1 MEIRP
6 TQQNSYTPGSLQPAY
21 AVSEAEGTLLRSVF
35 GWMAIGLTLTAL
47 TSYAVVT
54 NTQALS
60 FLFSRSV
67 FLILMLA
74 ELGLVFFLSLRVHK
88 LQASTASGIFL
99 GYSVLNGV
107 TLAPICLVYTSS
119 SIAST
124 FFVAAGTF
132 AAMAFV
138 GSVTKRSLDS
148 LGSFLYMGLFGL
160 IIACLV
166 SLFFPSGALNFAIS
180 VIGVFIF
187 VGLTAYDTN
196 KIKRMGSALAADSED
211 FKRVAVIG
219 ALSLYLDFIN
229 LFIYLLRLLG
239 DRRN

>member
-1 MEIRP
+1 MELRP

-35 GWMAIGLTLTAL
+35 GWMAIGLSVTAL
-47 TSYAVVT
+47 TAYAVVT
-54 NTQALS
+54 NVQTLG

-67 FLILMLA
+67 FLILMLV
-74 ELGLVFFLSLRVHK
+74 ELGLVFYLSLRVHK
-88 LQASTASGIFL
+88 LQASTASALFL
-99 GYSVLNGV
+99 GYSVLNGI

-132 AAMAFV
+132 ASMAFI
-138 GSVTKRSLDS
+138 GSVTKRNLDS
-148 LGSFLYMGLFGL
+148 LGSFMLMGLVGL
-160 IIACLV
+160 IIASLV
-166 SLFFPSGALNFAIS
+166 SYFFPSDALNFILS
-180 VIGVFIF
+180 VVGVFIF

-196 KIKRMGSALAADSED
+196 KIKRMGSSLAADSED

-219 ALSLYLDFIN
+219 ALTLYLDFIN
-229 LFIYLLRLLG
+229 LFIHLLRLLG
-239 DRRN
+239 DRRE